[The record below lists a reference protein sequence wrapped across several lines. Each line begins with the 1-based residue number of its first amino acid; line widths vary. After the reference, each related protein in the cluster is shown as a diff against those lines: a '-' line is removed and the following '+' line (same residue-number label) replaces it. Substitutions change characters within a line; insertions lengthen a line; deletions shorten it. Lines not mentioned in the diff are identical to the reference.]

1 MSRFCDLHPMTELMI
16 RSEPDETR
24 DGVIYRVQV
33 LYCPHC
39 GKDYVRRLIAP
50 DGHEVQ
56 EEKV

>member
-1 MSRFCDLHPMTELMI
+1 MTELMI

-50 DGHEVQ
+50 DGHAS
-56 EEKV
+56 EEEL